1 MVKIKIVNKRIEK
14 SLKLKFNE
22 IKMQD
27 SKVIM
32 YQFISSFLI
41 TLLNES

>member
-14 SLKLKFNE
+14 SLKLKRNE

-27 SKVIM
+27 NKVIM
-32 YQFISSFLI
+32 YQSISSFLI
-41 TLLNES
+41 ILLNES

>member
-14 SLKLKFNE
+14 SLKLKLNE

-27 SKVIM
+27 NKVII

>member
-14 SLKLKFNE
+14 SLKPKLNE

-27 SKVIM
+27 NKVIM

-41 TLLNES
+41 TLLNEL